1 LVENSAEW
9 IERPSYAKLNLF
21 LDVIGRGE
29 DRYHNIVSLVQE
41 ISLYDTIKV
50 RFIKRGFKLNS
61 TKALPSDN
69 TLYRAYNAF
78 KKKFKLDFGLQMK
91 LIKRIP
97 VGAGLG
103 GGSSNAATLLRI
115 LGERFNIDK
124 EDLLKVAKDVGSD
137 VPFFLYGG
145 TALVEGKGEFITPLD
160 DLPEYG
166 VILFVPKV
174 RVNTKFAYQTLR
186 VKDFRKAP
194 CSALQLYEAYSRGDH
209 QTIKKCS
216 YNIFEKVLLERF
228 FEIERTKRFLEGD
241 NDVIVAMMTGSGS
254 GVFGIVE
261 LGRGSFTFV
270 GKEKKKTPRILRRL

>member
-1 LVENSAEW
+1 
-9 IERPSYAKLNLF
+9 LNLF

-124 EDLLKVAKDVGSD
+124 
-137 VPFFLYGG
+137 
-145 TALVEGKGEFITPLD
+145 
-160 DLPEYG
+160 
-166 VILFVPKV
+166 
-174 RVNTKFAYQTLR
+174 
-186 VKDFRKAP
+186 
-194 CSALQLYEAYSRGDH
+194 
-209 QTIKKCS
+209 
-216 YNIFEKVLLERF
+216 
-228 FEIERTKRFLEGD
+228 
-241 NDVIVAMMTGSGS
+241 
-254 GVFGIVE
+254 
-261 LGRGSFTFV
+261 
-270 GKEKKKTPRILRRL
+270 